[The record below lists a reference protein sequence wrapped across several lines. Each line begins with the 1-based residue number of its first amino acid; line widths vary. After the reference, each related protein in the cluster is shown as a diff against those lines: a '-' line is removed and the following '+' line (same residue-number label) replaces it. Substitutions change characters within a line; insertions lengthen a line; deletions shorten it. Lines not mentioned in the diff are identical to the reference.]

1 MSDENKQDCGDDG
14 CKPTKKCGCSSMSKQ
29 TSSGKQAGLGTYIG
43 VLIIILAAAVG
54 AHSLKNG
61 NKQKECDTESGCCPA
76 PESKVVEEAPA
87 PAESTPGC
95 CPSPNAKVVEK
106 APADSA
112 AGCCPSTDAPVVE
125 KEEAPAAGCGR
136 VFRTSARAERRR

>member
-1 MSDENKQDCGDDG
+1 MSDENKKDCGDDG

-61 NKQKECDTESGCCPA
+61 KQKECDPESGCCP
-76 PESKVVEEAPA
+76 SSSTTIVEQ
-87 PAESTPGC
+87 
-95 CPSPNAKVVEK
+95 

-112 AGCCPSTDAPVVE
+112 PGCCPMSDTAAVEMKKAPAASCCPSTDASAVE
-125 KEEAPAAGCGR
+125 KEEAPAAPCCP
-136 VFRTSARAERRR
+136 TQ

>member
-61 NKQKECDTESGCCPA
+61 KQKECDPESGCCPSA
-76 PESKVVEEAPA
+76 DTSVVEQEPA
-87 PAESTPGC
+87 PAESDSTPGC
-95 CPSPNAKVVEK
+95 CPVSDTAAVEQEK
-106 APADSA
+106 APAAS
-112 AGCCPSTDAPVVE
+112 CCPSTDAPVVE
-125 KEEAPAAGCGR
+125 KEKTPAASCCP
-136 VFRTSARAERRR
+136 TQE